1 MKRENEDNY
10 QEQDQSM
17 QSDENQQIEDG
28 NGQDELQD
36 DTNDTNN
43 FNNLNQDNGNGGP
56 NPPKRLRRTDEE
68 EIRLLIPSKVDSLL
82 AAPLIHSQSFHSLLD
97 GGGNHRQRRPQH
109 PEIAH

>member
-28 NGQDELQD
+28 NGQDEQQD

-68 EIRLLIPSKVDSLL
+68 EIRLLIPSKVDPL
-82 AAPLIHSQSFHSLLD
+82 AASLIQSHSFHSLLD
-97 GGGNHRQRRPQH
+97 GGGNHRQGRPQH
-109 PEIAH
+109 PETSH